1 MTHLR
6 KPAWLLAM
14 WLAAIPAFAQNL
26 ESNRFYVQQMIERAA
41 ANDEH
46 GVVAMQRMLEQNPR
60 PAAADPAAANAML
73 QAGLAALRQDDSNA
87 ALTAFQQAVQMDP
100 GNIEAANHL
109 GLVYRKL
116 GQWTEAERALQQAL
130 SLEPTRAVAWF
141 QLAQVYGL
149 QNDVQRATGALANT
163 YRYAQNPMRAEEILR
178 NIAENEAADTLRNAA
193 LATLRLQQLPV
204 ADLIMPPL
212 APNSDMMP
220 MTTPANPLRPPR
232 SAP

>member
-60 PAAADPAAANAML
+60 PAATDPAAANAML

-116 GQWTEAERALQQAL
+116 GQWPEAERALQQAL

>member
-60 PAAADPAAANAML
+60 PAATDPAAANAML

-149 QNDVQRATGALANT
+149 QNDVQRATGASANT

-220 MTTPANPLRPPR
+220 MTTLANPLRPPR